1 MKINRALSLF
11 NRIPPG
17 NAYEPQKDL
26 SHRSGLYRSDGGFL
40 GKQGPDTGKRCR
52 RRIVPLGPIFRLIL
66 PSCRATRKSRVK
78 GGFTVKQN
86 ITISLDKELIQE
98 GKVIAAKRG
107 TSLNRMLR
115 LELEKIIR
123 NARQYDIAKQKAIAA
138 MKAGFHSGMD
148 RYPSR
153 DELHER

>member
-1 MKINRALSLF
+1 M
-11 NRIPPG
+11 
-17 NAYEPQKDL
+17 
-26 SHRSGLYRSDGGFL
+26 
-40 GKQGPDTGKRCR
+40 
-52 RRIVPLGPIFRLIL
+52 
-66 PSCRATRKSRVK
+66 
-78 GGFTVKQN
+78 KQN
-86 ITISLDKELIQE
+86 ITVSLDKDLIHK
-98 GKVIAAKRG
+98 GKMIAAQQG

-123 NARQYDIAKQKAIAA
+123 NASQYDMAKQKAIAA